1 MKIFEKSEWMVV
13 DVLKKTL
20 LTHYRKK
27 RLAGRS
33 DPHLLFHFV
42 CFLQREDLVELS
54 PDDQHILSVVN

>member
-27 RLAGRS
+27 
-33 DPHLLFHFV
+33 DW
-42 CFLQREDLVELS
+42 REDLTHTYSFTLYAFSSGKIWSNS
-54 PDDQHILSVVN
+54 PQMINTS